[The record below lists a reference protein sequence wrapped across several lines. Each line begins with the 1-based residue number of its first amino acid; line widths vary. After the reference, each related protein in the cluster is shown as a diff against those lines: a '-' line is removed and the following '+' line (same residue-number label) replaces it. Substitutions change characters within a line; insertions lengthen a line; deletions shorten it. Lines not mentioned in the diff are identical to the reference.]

1 MTVAETGKSELVP
14 KNDIIFKNL
23 FSKIGNEDMLK
34 ELLEE
39 IIKIKIKEIEVQKE
53 VELSKMKKEEKYG
66 KLDIC
71 NKYIK
76 L

>member
-39 IIKIKIKEIEVQKE
+39 IIKIKIK
-53 VELSKMKKEEKYG
+53 
-66 KLDIC
+66 
-71 NKYIK
+71 
-76 L
+76 